1 MCSAAK
7 VMFVVIAADGW
18 SYWQNER
25 GRMGCPDWDALQWAF
40 SAEQS
45 IGHGRSQQPP
55 LQERGGGGQICSFMQ
70 RCYYVQHCKVNVG
83 GTCCC
88 WVGLLIEWGA
98 LQWAFSAEQSIGHG
112 RS

>member
-18 SYWQNER
+18 GYWQNER

-45 IGHGRSQQPP
+45 IGHGRSQQPL
-55 LQERGGGGQICSFMQ
+55 LQERGGGVVRFTVSCNAAITCSTAKLML
-70 RCYYVQHCKVNVG
+70 VVLAVAG
-83 GTCCC
+83 
-88 WVGLLIEWGA
+88 WGY
-98 LQWAFSAEQSIGHG
+98 S
-112 RS
+112 

>member
-45 IGHGRSQQPP
+45 IGHGRIEQPL
-55 LQERGGGGQICSFMQ
+55 LQERGGGRADLQF
-70 RCYYVQHCKVNVG
+70 HA
-83 GTCCC
+83 T
-88 WVGLLIEWGA
+88 LLLRAA
-98 LQWAFSAEQSIGHG
+98 LQS
-112 RS
+112 